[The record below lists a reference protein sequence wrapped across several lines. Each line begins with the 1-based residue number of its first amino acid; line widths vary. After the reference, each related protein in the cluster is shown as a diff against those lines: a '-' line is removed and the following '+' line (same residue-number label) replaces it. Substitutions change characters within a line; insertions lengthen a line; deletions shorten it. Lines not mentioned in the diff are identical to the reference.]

1 MSRSIKFRFFMG
13 NYNNPKYE
21 YWDNLIKIGGGE
33 LIGDYLLAT
42 NPLIIIEQYT
52 GLKDK
57 NGIEVYEGDI
67 LDIWDSFVHNTYVVV
82 FDISELDFKATNEK
96 VCYGNSFSYL
106 VCCDEI
112 EVIGNIHENAD
123 LINVI
128 KGE

>member
-57 NGIEVYEGDI
+57 NGIEIYEG
-67 LDIWDSFVHNTYVVV
+67 
-82 FDISELDFKATNEK
+82 
-96 VCYGNSFSYL
+96 
-106 VCCDEI
+106 EI
-112 EVIGNIHENAD
+112 IKNKYAAEV
-123 LINVI
+123 
-128 KGE
+128 